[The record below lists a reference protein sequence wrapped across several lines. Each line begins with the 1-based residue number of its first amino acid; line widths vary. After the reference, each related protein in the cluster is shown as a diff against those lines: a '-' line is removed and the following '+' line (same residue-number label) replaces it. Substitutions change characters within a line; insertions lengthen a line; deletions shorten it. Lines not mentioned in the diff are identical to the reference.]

1 MTGPHGGAAVATAG
15 LPLEQARA
23 AGILIHGRGASAQGI
38 LDLSRAVG
46 VQGVAWHAPQAG
58 GFSWYP
64 YGFMAPMEANQPHLD
79 SALELVG
86 ALVDRICDSGM
97 EGERIVLGGFSQG
110 ACLSLEWAARNPGR
124 VGAVVA
130 LSGGLIGPEGRA
142 WDYEGAFPDTPIF
155 LGCSDVDAHIPAER
169 VHESARVLSDM
180 GARVDKRIYPGMG
193 HTVNEDEIEA
203 FRGIVQAVVQ
213 ADEEG

>member
-1 MTGPHGGAAVATAG
+1 MSGPHAEAPVATAG
-15 LPLEQARA
+15 VPLEGARA

-46 VQGVAWHAPQAG
+46 VEGVTWLAPQAS

-64 YGFMAPMEANQPHLD
+64 YGFMAPTEANQPYLD

-86 ALVDRICDSGM
+86 SLVAQLVGSGM
-97 EGERIVLGGFSQG
+97 DAQRIVLGGFSQG
-110 ACLSLEWAARNPGR
+110 ACLSLEWAARNPGA
-124 VGAVVA
+124 VGAVVG

-142 WDYEGAFPDTPIF
+142 WDYEGVFPDTPIF
-155 LGCSDVDAHIPAER
+155 LGCSDVDAHIPVER
-169 VHESARVLSDM
+169 VEETTEVLAGM

-193 HTVNEDEIEA
+193 HTVNEDELHA
-203 FRGIVQAVVQ
+203 FRTIV
-213 ADEEG
+213 EGVLP